1 MDARSVRHNERM
13 PEPVEVDL
21 LRVARDGAPDQVVA
35 VLIGS
40 EQTDSRE
47 TQIADGLAA
56 DTSVG
61 ATVVIDDLYEGIAV
75 VHVHSD
81 PTAPDEVAAL
91 IDRTTAAAV
100 IEWFAAL
107 GTPVKS
113 VAIDARI
120 IVTADADARVEALES
135 VSVAL
140 D

>member
-1 MDARSVRHNERM
+1 MRQTERM
-13 PEPVEVDL
+13 PVPVEVDL
-21 LRVARDGAPDQVVA
+21 LRVARDGVPDQVVA

-40 EQTDSRE
+40 EHTDTRE
-47 TQIADGLAA
+47 VQIAAGLEC
-56 DTSVG
+56 D

-81 PTAPDEVAAL
+81 PMAPDEVAAL

-107 GTPVKS
+107 GTPVAS

-120 IVTADADARVEALES
+120 IMTADADARVETQGS
-135 VSVAL
+135 VRLAL